1 MPPLTFFSRS
11 NNLLIALCCTQLLSI
26 NAQAGN
32 LEITS
37 MLGYNFSP
45 KLTSA
50 DNTIDI
56 ATTDEPNVALAFS
69 WQDSTTGQGQILVN
83 YISRDFTDNG
93 SVINIGQSSHS
104 FDTLYAHFN
113 GVTFL
118 KKRNYI
124 TTVGMGIGATYFN
137 SDFDS
142 AIYPSVTIAVGTRHE
157 FSNNLSFITELRAYA
172 TLTKDDDTIFCQN
185 GTCLAHFDNTIWI
198 DGQISIGLAYR
209 F

>member
-1 MPPLTFFSRS
+1 MPPLKFFSRS
-11 NNLLIALCCTQLLSI
+11 KKVIVALCCMQLLSI
-26 NAQAGN
+26 NAQAGD
-32 LEITS
+32 LEISS
-37 MLGYNFSP
+37 MLGYTFSP
-45 KLTSA
+45 KLTNS
-50 DNTIDI
+50 DNTLDV

-69 WQDSTTGQGQILVN
+69 WQDSSAGQGQILIN
-83 YISRDFTDNG
+83 YISRNFTANGFNDN
-93 SVINIGQSSHS
+93 IDQSTHS

-118 KKRNYI
+118 KNRDYI

-198 DGQISIGLAYR
+198 DGQISVGLAYN

>member
-26 NAQAGN
+26 NAQAGD

-93 SVINIGQSSHS
+93 SSTNMGQSSHS
-104 FDTLYAHFN
+104 FDTLYTHFN

-142 AIYPSVTIAVGTRHE
+142 AIYPSVTVTVGTRHE

>member
-1 MPPLTFFSRS
+1 MPLLAFFSRS
-11 NNLLIALCCTQLLSI
+11 NNLLIALFCSQLLSI

-56 ATTDEPNVALAFS
+56 ATTDGSNVALAFS
-69 WQDSTTGQGQILVN
+69 WQDSTTGQGQVLVN
-83 YISRDFTDNG
+83 YISRDFTDN
-93 SVINIGQSSHS
+93 SSSTNISQSSHS

-142 AIYPSVTIAVGTRHE
+142 VIYPSITFAVGTRNE
-157 FSNNLSFITELRAYA
+157 FSDNLAFITELRAYA
-172 TLTKDDDTIFCQN
+172 TLTKDDDTVFCKN